1 MGSHTEPLIL
11 RGLSDI
17 YDPKLLRQT
26 HDIFCQ
32 NLMSCTNF
40 SLCSSLLPFPIPR
53 SILFPDISP
62 ISLIHFTRLYPFI
75 PLFLVHSPTSPQTV
89 PATAPFPARSIPG
102 EFPDILQKVHPNVHK
117 PSPKGSPSACKLT
130 QNTAP
135 HPVTC
140 AYMMPSHPAPLS
152 CPLFYPPIRSPI
164 QSPHAIHC
172 HYAKPFLRIRAN
184 PISVSRITLPMY
196 ALIPYTNPRHYDSL
210 NKTPPPLTPPFPI
223 FYVPY
228 WM

>member
-1 MGSHTEPLIL
+1 MLFSSPPPHSPIHPISRYIAGFPSPFHPIISLHPPIPCTFPDKP
-11 RGLSDI
+11 SDRPCNRSFSCPI
-17 YDPKLLRQT
+17 YPRRVPGYPPKGPSKCSQTKPQRFSICLQTDPKHRSS
-26 HDIFCQ
+26 
-32 NLMSCTNF
+32 SCY
-40 SLCSSLLPFPIPR
+40 LC
-53 SILFPDISP
+53 
-62 ISLIHFTRLYPFI
+62 LYDA
-75 PLFLVHSPTSPQTV
+75 L
-89 PATAPFPARSIPG
+89 
-102 EFPDILQKVHPNVHK
+102 
-117 PSPKGSPSACKLT
+117 
-130 QNTAP
+130 
-135 HPVTC
+135 
-140 AYMMPSHPAPLS
+140 YPAPLS

-164 QSPHAIHC
+164 QSPHVIHC